1 MKNKSIK
8 YLLIVFFL
16 LFVADLLTT
25 LKVGPTLIYY
35 LEANPIFHY
44 VGIPGIAL
52 LNLLAMGFFYW
63 AYNKHSPFQRYILCN
78 ILTSACIVR
87 IFVIIN
93 NYGVIKNPPTIE
105 VAKSVTREMKQAAV
119 MKIVAPVFIPF
130 LVGIV
135 AFMFWRLDHDITK
148 KE

>member
-1 MKNKSIK
+1 MKNKAIK
-8 YLLIVFFL
+8 YLLIIFFI
-16 LFVADLLTT
+16 LFVADLWTT
-25 LKVGPTLIYY
+25 LSVGPTLIYY
-35 LEANPIFHY
+35 LESNPIFHY
-44 VGIPGIAL
+44 VGIPGIAI
-52 LNLLAMGFFYW
+52 LNLLAIGLFYW
-63 AYNKHSPFQRYILCN
+63 VYNKHSAFQRYILCN

-93 NYGVIKNPPTIE
+93 NYQVIKNPPTIE
-105 VAKSVTREMKQAAV
+105 VAKSVTREMKQTAV
-119 MKIVAPVFIPF
+119 LKIIAPVFIPF

>member
-1 MKNKSIK
+1 MKNKAIK
-8 YLLIVFFL
+8 YLLIIFFI
-16 LFVADLLTT
+16 LFVADLWTT
-25 LKVGPTLIYY
+25 LSVGPTLIYY
-35 LEANPIFHY
+35 LESNPIFHC
-44 VGIPGIAL
+44 VGIPGIAI
-52 LNLLAMGFFYW
+52 LNLLAIGLFYW
-63 AYNKHSPFQRYILCN
+63 VYNKHSAFQRYILCN

-93 NYGVIKNPPTIE
+93 NYQVIKNPPTIE
-105 VAKSVTREMKQAAV
+105 MTKAVTPAMKEAAV
-119 MKIVAPVFIPF
+119 MKVIAPVFIPF